1 MATRRRSNAGSGQS
15 RSSASRGRS
24 TAGGARARTSRNRD
38 TREGRRTV
46 GCPSCGTEY
55 RVPNDLLSEQ
65 MSCQSCGRAFVPSA
79 VSTRSARKQNNAQP
93 FILGGALLA
102 FMIIGLMLI
111 SGGGNKDVVQQQP
124 ERPRN
129 VETGMKNSRVRDVA
143 EWAEALA
150 SGNRFKLSSTTDV
163 GAFVSFFEIG
173 LVDGTASD
181 RERLVLDRLLED
193 PKTAVLRD
201 SYVGFGKIDRDA
213 AEADQGTVRLD
224 LSIKEEA
231 QKRWSQPTATYD
243 VTFSVQGGRAKVTG
257 FTAIYE
263 PPPRAE
269 PKARGPRPVKHD
281 VIGDAA
287 SVERDYGGVKTTVR
301 EAELKPLPHM
311 EGTSPDVQAKIDAHI
326 ATLVDMEGSGG
337 AANTASRRLK
347 EIGKPAV
354 PRLLNKLYELV
365 VGNEASLRDQHTV
378 LQIRRVTMGLEDVTG
393 QRFGFDASVLE
404 SQTSSQ
410 EYRLSSLRQWYGYWA
425 DNHWRD
431 DWRLGVDESDD
442 PFAEKT
448 EEPAK
453 RR

>member
-1 MATRRRSNAGSGQS
+1 MT
-15 RSSASRGRS
+15 
-24 TAGGARARTSRNRD
+24 
-38 TREGRRTV
+38 
-46 GCPSCGTEY
+46 
-55 RVPNDLLSEQ
+55 
-65 MSCQSCGRAFVPSA
+65 CQSCGRAFVPSS

-102 FMIIGLMLI
+102 FMIIGLVLI
-111 SGGGNKDVVQQQP
+111 SGGGKEPVQQTQEP
-124 ERPRN
+124 VRT

-163 GAFVSFFEIG
+163 GAFVGFFEIG

-201 SYVGFGKIDRDA
+201 SYVGFGKIDKDA
-213 AEADQGTVRLD
+213 AEADRGTVRLD
-224 LSIKEEA
+224 LSIKEDA

-243 VTFSVQGGRAKVTG
+243 VSFAVQGGRAKVTG
-257 FTAIYE
+257 FSAIYE

-269 PKARGPRPVKHD
+269 PKARGPRPAKHE

-311 EGTSPDVQAKIDAHI
+311 DGTSPDVQQKIDALI
-326 ATLVDMEGSGG
+326 ATLVDLEGSGG

-347 EIGKPAV
+347 DIGKPAV

-365 VGNEASLRDQHTV
+365 VGNTASLQDQHTV

-393 QRFGFDASVLE
+393 QRFGFDPSVLG

-425 DNHWRD
+425 DNHWRE
-431 DWRLGVDESDD
+431 DWRLGVDDADD

-448 EEPAK
+448 EEPSK

>member
-1 MATRRRSNAGSGQS
+1 MATRRRSTAGSGQS

-24 TAGGARARTSRNRD
+24 TAGGARARASRNRD
-38 TREGRRTV
+38 SREGRRTV

-55 RVPNDLLSEQ
+55 RVPNDLLGEQ
-65 MSCQSCGRAFVPSA
+65 MTCQSCGRAFVPNA
-79 VSTRSARKQNNAQP
+79 VSARTARKQNNAQP

-111 SGGGNKDVVQQQP
+111 SGGGEKPVQQQQ
-124 ERPRN
+124 ERPRP

-163 GAFVSFFEIG
+163 GGFVTFFEIG

-181 RERLVLDRLLED
+181 RERMVLDRLLED

-243 VTFSVQGGRAKVTG
+243 VAFLVQGGRAKVTG
-257 FTAIYE
+257 FTAVYE
-263 PPPRAE
+263 PPPRAT
-269 PKARGPRPVKHD
+269 PKPRGPKPVKHE
-281 VIGDAA
+281 VIGEAGD
-287 SVERDYGGVKTTVR
+287 VEREYGGVKTTVR

-311 EGTSPDVQAKIDAHI
+311 EGTSPDVQQKIDAHI
-326 ATLVDMEGSGG
+326 ATLIDLEGAGG
-337 AANTASRRLK
+337 AANMAARRLK
-347 EIGKPAV
+347 DIGKPAV

-365 VGNEASLRDQHTV
+365 VGNATSLQDQHTV

-393 QRFGFDASVLE
+393 QRFGFDPSVLE

-410 EYRLSSLRQWYGYWA
+410 DYRLSSLRQWYGYWA

-431 DWRLGVDESDD
+431 DWRLGVDDSDD
-442 PFAEKT
+442 PFAEKS

>member
-1 MATRRRSNAGSGQS
+1 MATRRRSTAGSGQS

-24 TAGGARARTSRNRD
+24 TAGGARARATRNRD
-38 TREGRRTV
+38 SREGRRTV

-55 RVPNDLLSEQ
+55 RVPDDLLSEQ
-65 MSCQSCGRAFVPSA
+65 MTCQSCGRAFVPSA

-102 FMIIGLMLI
+102 FMIIGLVLI
-111 SGGGNKDVVQQQP
+111 SGGKKEPVQQTQ
-124 ERPRN
+124 ERPRT

-163 GAFVSFFEIG
+163 GPFVAFFEIG
-173 LVDGTASD
+173 LVDGTAAD
-181 RERLVLDRLLED
+181 RERLVLDRLLDD

-201 SYVGFGKIDRDA
+201 SYVSVGKIDRDA
-213 AEADQGTVRLD
+213 AEADRGTVRLD

-243 VTFSVQGGRAKVTG
+243 VSFLVQGGRAKVSG

-281 VIGDAA
+281 VIGDAT
-287 SVERDYGGVKTTVR
+287 SVERDYGGVKTTIR

-326 ATLVDMEGSGG
+326 ATLIDLEGSGG
-337 AANTASRRLK
+337 ASNTASRRLK

-365 VGNEASLRDQHTV
+365 VGNGASLRDQHTV

-393 QRFGFDASVLE
+393 QRFGFDPSVLE

-410 EYRLSSLRQWYGYWA
+410 DYRLSSLRQWYGYWA
-425 DNHWRD
+425 DNHWRE
-431 DWRLGVDESDD
+431 DWRLGVDEGED
-442 PFAEKT
+442 PFAEKPG
-448 EEPAK
+448 EPAK
-453 RR
+453 KR

>member
-1 MATRRRSNAGSGQS
+1 MT
-15 RSSASRGRS
+15 
-24 TAGGARARTSRNRD
+24 
-38 TREGRRTV
+38 
-46 GCPSCGTEY
+46 
-55 RVPNDLLSEQ
+55 
-65 MSCQSCGRAFVPSA
+65 CQSCGRAFVPSS

-102 FMIIGLMLI
+102 FMIIGLVLI
-111 SGGGNKDVVQQQP
+111 SGGGKEPVQQTQEP
-124 ERPRN
+124 VRT

-163 GAFVSFFEIG
+163 GAFVGFFEIG

-201 SYVGFGKIDRDA
+201 SYVGFGKIDKDA
-213 AEADQGTVRLD
+213 AEADRGTVRLD
-224 LSIKEEA
+224 LSIKEDA

-243 VTFSVQGGRAKVTG
+243 VSFAVQGGRAKVTG
-257 FTAIYE
+257 FSAIYE

-269 PKARGPRPVKHD
+269 PKARGPRPAKHE

-287 SVERDYGGVKTTVR
+287 SGERDYGGVKTPVR

-311 EGTSPDVQAKIDAHI
+311 DGTSPDVQQKIDALI
-326 ATLVDMEGSGG
+326 ATLVDLEGSGG

-347 EIGKPAV
+347 DIGKPAV

-365 VGNEASLRDQHTV
+365 VGNTASLQDQHTV

-393 QRFGFDASVLE
+393 QRF
-404 SQTSSQ
+404 
-410 EYRLSSLRQWYGYWA
+410 
-425 DNHWRD
+425 
-431 DWRLGVDESDD
+431 
-442 PFAEKT
+442 
-448 EEPAK
+448 
-453 RR
+453 